1 MVVGAEPV
9 QCGEVIPYI
18 CLAILTLTSIA
29 PAHAQDRP
37 ATLRVQV
44 TAESGAPVEGA
55 SVSVAAASAL
65 TSSTGIATLPVALG
79 TIDILVKKDG
89 FLPAKTRLTVDEAR
103 EWPLAIDLHAAE
115 PLKQEITVSATRTE
129 SRLQDVPTRVETL
142 DQDEIEEKAMMTPGD
157 IVMLLNEMGGLRVQT
172 TSPSLGAASVRIQG
186 MRGRYTRFLADGL
199 PLFGQQG
206 AGLGLLQIPP
216 VDLAQVE
223 VIKGNA
229 SALYGAGAM
238 AGVVDLI
245 SRRPAAEPVHELLL
259 NRSTRGATDASLF
272 LASRLSAGWS
282 GSLLAGGDFQ
292 TKNDIDHDGWADLAG
307 YSRGLLRPRIFWSG
321 PRGQSAFLTGGITFE
336 NRRGGTVDDAVLPAT
351 RLPYQE
357 ALETRRFDL
366 GGSYQ
371 IVLSG
376 KYVITSR
383 FAASSQHHEHQFG
396 DDRERD
402 RHGMIFGELTARG
415 SAGPQTWVVGSA
427 IEREAYRPLDVPRF
441 AYTYLTPAIFAQD
454 DVVIRPWLS
463 LSASG
468 RADFHNRYGTLL
480 SPRLAVLLRRNAWTS
495 RASIGQGYFAP
506 TPLTEETEAAG
517 LSRLGVPEP
526 LRVERGRSASFDLT
540 RTLGALSA
548 TFTLFASSIR
558 RPVLVTRST
567 TYELINAPQSTA
579 NRGLEFVTTWRKQ
592 PLSVTGTYSYLSTR
606 QFDPGFPARVEAPL
620 TPRHNAGLTGMWENE
635 KIGRFGAEFYYTGRQ
650 RLEDNPYR
658 NVSKPYVSVGFLVE
672 HRFGPVRA
680 FLNAENLT
688 DSRQT
693 RWDPLLRPAR
703 AVDGRWTVDAWAPL
717 EGRVFNG
724 GIRYAF

>member
-1 MVVGAEPV
+1 VT
-9 QCGEVIPYI
+9 PYV
-18 CLAILTLTSIA
+18 CLALFALASIA
-29 PAHAQDRP
+29 PARAQERP
-37 ATLRVQV
+37 ATVRVQV
-44 TAESGAPVEGA
+44 TAAGGAPVEGA
-55 SVSVAAASAL
+55 TVSAGPATAVTSAAGA
-65 TSSTGIATLPVALG
+65 ATLPAALG
-79 TIDILVKKDG
+79 TVDVLVKKDG
-89 FLPAKTRLTVDEAR
+89 FLPAKARLTVDEAR
-103 EWPLAIDLHAAE
+103 EWPLALELQPAE
-115 PLKQEITVSATRTE
+115 ALKQEITVSATRTE
-129 SRLQDVPTRVETL
+129 SRLQDIPTRVETL

-206 AGLGLLQIPP
+206 GGLGLLQIPP

-272 LASRLSAGWS
+272 LASRLSASWGA
-282 GSLLAGGDFQ
+282 SLLAAGDFQ
-292 TKNDIDHDGWADLAG
+292 TSNDIDRDGWADLAG
-307 YSRGLLRPRIFWSG
+307 YNRGLLRPRIFWSG
-321 PRGQSAFLTGGITFE
+321 PRGQSAFVTGGITYE

-357 ALETRRFDL
+357 ALETRRYDL

-371 IVLSG
+371 IVLAA
-376 KYVITSR
+376 KYVVTAR
-383 FAASSQHHEHQFG
+383 FAASSQSHEHRFG

-402 RHGMIFGELTARG
+402 RHSMLFGELTARG

-427 IEREAYRPLDVPRF
+427 FEREGFRPRDVPRF
-441 AYTYLTPAIFAQD
+441 AYTYITPGIFAQD
-454 DVVIRPWLS
+454 DIVIRPWLS
-463 LSASG
+463 LSGSA

-480 SPRLAVLLRRNAWTS
+480 SPRLAVLLRSKGWTS

-517 LSRLGVPEP
+517 LLRLAVPQP

-548 TFTLFASSIR
+548 TFTLFASSISH
-558 RPVLVTRST
+558 PVFVTRSA
-567 TYELINAPQSTA
+567 TYELINAPLPTA
-579 NRGLEFVTTWRKQ
+579 NRGFEFVTTWRKQ
-592 PLSVTGTYSYLSTR
+592 PLSITGAYSYLYTR
-606 QFDPGFPARVEAPL
+606 QFDPDFPARVEAPL
-620 TPRHNAGLTGMWENE
+620 TPRHNAGITGMWENE
-635 KIGRFGAEFYYTGRQ
+635 KIGRFGAELYYTGRQ
-650 RLEDNPYR
+650 RLENNPYR

-693 RWDPLLRPAR
+693 RWDPILRPAR